1 MKESQLAAR
10 QFGWLSTME
19 YVTTQQLIATNFLS
33 ILSTSVVFWPGQAG
47 NSGETF
53 RYEVSNAGVGAAATA
68 LPDSGLV

>member
-47 NSGETF
+47 NCGETL
-53 RYEVSNAGVGAAATA
+53 RYEVGNAGVGAAATA